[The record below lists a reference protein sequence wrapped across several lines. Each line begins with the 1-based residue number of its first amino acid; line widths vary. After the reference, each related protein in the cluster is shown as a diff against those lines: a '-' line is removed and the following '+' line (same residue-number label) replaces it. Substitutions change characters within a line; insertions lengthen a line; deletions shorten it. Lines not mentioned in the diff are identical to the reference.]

1 MMQRIADALI
11 SRWFWELRIVTA
23 TLGILLAWSGVIMTS
38 EMLIWT
44 PVEFLPVLLI
54 IGLLVTVFFTVIK
67 AKKAFND
74 TVKAKLRSGEIS
86 EVPAYGM
93 DYLAANIGVIIVGVV
108 GAFIVPGA
116 VYEILGAV
124 PDLAGCAA
132 IALVWS
138 LVVGIKGVKS
148 FSEAVD
154 IFRDSGKISDL
165 EAKAKAETKTE

>member
-11 SRWFWELRIVTA
+11 SRWFWELRIATA
-23 TLGILLAWSGVIMTS
+23 ILCIILAWSGVIMTS

-93 DYLAANIGVIIVGVV
+93 DYLAANISVIIVGVV
-108 GAFIVPGA
+108 GAFVVPGA

-154 IFRDSGKISDL
+154 IFRDSGKIADL
-165 EAKAKAETKTE
+165 KAKAKSETKTE

>member
-1 MMQRIADALI
+1 MQRIADALI
-11 SRWFWELRIVTA
+11 SRWFWEVRIATA
-23 TLGILLAWSGVIMTS
+23 TLGILFAWSGVIMTS

-67 AKKAFND
+67 AKKAYND